1 VYRVAA
7 ACALGPI
14 ADHLRPPPD
23 WGCILERRGYKMAAL
38 FTSLAAA
45 LITDKPAPGGP
56 QLYELMVDA
65 SLGHAPAARAHS
77 PLR

>member
-1 VYRVAA
+1 VSEWRLHAHWGQSLTISA
-7 ACALGPI
+7 
-14 ADHLRPPPD
+14 PPLA
-23 WGCILERRGYKMAAL
+23 WGCILKRRGYKMAAL

-65 SLGHAPAARAHS
+65 SLGHAPAPRAHS